1 MYGRSASQLLK
12 EQASCESGQLTVF
25 NNEAFDRVIKECDEH
40 HLQLESLFSAS
51 DVADVHSVETRK
63 LMEQNLDVR
72 TTTNGEHLGAFIHH
86 HSLLRNKRCL
96 MAYMQNRAEI
106 VRSLRWQL
114 GPVLPEEIKAKMSY
128 SEEVYF
134 VDHSNAIE
142 SYMSEMDVDLTADMV
157 PPKSPSVQVKVLD
170 DIGDVCLGDHSISL
184 TKDSLH
190 SLRRTDAEPFI
201 SQGLMEELLD

>member
-1 MYGRSASQLLK
+1 MFGRSASQLLK

-40 HLQLESLFSAS
+40 HLQLESLF
-51 DVADVHSVETRK
+51 RK

-96 MAYMQNRAEI
+96 MAYMQNRSEI

-142 SYMSEMDVDLTADMV
+142 SYMSEMDVDLTVDMV